1 MRRWLSW
8 RIVGVTVLIVGVL
21 GGIGIYYYAE
31 RIVESRLRPATIE
44 LLEERLNSRVELAAM
59 KVTFSPT
66 LSVRGEGLVIRHQG
80 RTDIPPLITMRSFT
94 IGGGLRP
101 LWERRV
107 DRVHVDGLELVIPP
121 RRGAD
126 MPSFTKAT
134 AGKPSANNATEG
146 KPSVPSAGDPAL
158 PISNDTSAAGAPDV
172 FIGELIAENSMLTI
186 MSKREDKGPR
196 VFQIRHLRF
205 KDFEFSKAVP
215 FEAAITNPTPFGEIE
230 AKGEFGPWASAEPST
245 TPVKGTF
252 LFDADL
258 GTIKGIGGALH
269 AEGDFSGPLEYIRSS
284 GRTRTEGFHLSSG
297 GTKFPLVVDYDAIV
311 DGTNGDT
318 RLERVDALLGTSR
331 ITARGAIYRA
341 PDDSADKKGR
351 RITLDTTTRGGRL
364 EDFVMLTTRTKKSPM
379 TGVVNVDARLDIPP
393 GEAEVIERMDLGGTF
408 NVGTARFTSET
419 IQSRV
424 DELSRRGMGRP
435 TDETI
440 DDVAS
445 NLKGVFTLN
454 DARLELKSL
463 SFNVEG
469 ASVRLAGSYDVKR
482 EWLDFSGELRLQASA
497 SQTQTGWKRL
507 LLRVF
512 DPMLDAPGAGT
523 VLPISITGPRDQPK
537 FAADLKKAILR

>member
-101 LWERRV
+101 LWERRIH
-107 DRVHVDGLELVIPP
+107 RVHVDGLELVIPP
-121 RRGAD
+121 GRRAD
-126 MPSFTKAT
+126 MPSFTKA
-134 AGKPSANNATEG
+134 AEG
-146 KPSVPSAGDPAL
+146 RPSAGHAAESKQTANDP
-158 PISNDTSAAGAPDV
+158 SVETSDQTGTAGGPDL
-172 FIGELIAENSMLTI
+172 FIGELIAENSLLTI
-186 MSKREDKGPR
+186 MPKSEGNRPR
-196 VFQIRHLRF
+196 VFQIRHLRL

-230 AKGEFGPWASAEPST
+230 AKGEFGPWVSDEPSL

-269 AEGDFSGPLEYIRSS
+269 AEGDFSGPLDYIRSS

-297 GTKFPLVVDYDAIV
+297 GAKFPLVVNYDAIV

-393 GEAEVIERMDLGGTF
+393 GEAEVIERMDLRGTF

-435 TDETI
+435 TDESI

-445 NLKGVFTLN
+445 NLKGAFTLK

-469 ASVRLAGSYDVKR
+469 ATVQLAGSYDVKR
-482 EWLDFSGELRLQASA
+482 EWLDFSGELRLQARA
-497 SQTQTGWKRL
+497 SETQTGWKRL
-507 LLRVF
+507 VLRVF

>member
-1 MRRWLSW
+1 MRKWLSW
-8 RIVGVTVLIVGVL
+8 RTVGVVVLIVGVL
-21 GGIGIYYYAE
+21 GALGLYYYAE
-31 RIVESRLRPATIE
+31 AIVESRLRPATIE
-44 LLEERLNSRVELAAM
+44 LLERRLNSRVELASM

-101 LWERRV
+101 LWERRI

-121 RRGAD
+121 RRRAD
-126 MPSFTKAT
+126 MPSFAKT
-134 AGKPSANNATEG
+134 TEG
-146 KPSVPSAGDPAL
+146 KPSTGATEGTPVSPAASDPVPSTTDGP
-158 PISNDTSAAGAPDV
+158 PAAGGPDV
-172 FIGELIAENSMLTI
+172 FIGEIVAENSLLTI

-205 KDFEFSKAVP
+205 DDFEFSKSVP
-215 FEAAITNPTPFGEIE
+215 FTAAITNPTPFGEIE
-230 AKGEFGPWASAEPST
+230 AKGEFGPWASAEPSA

-269 AEGDFSGPLEYIRSS
+269 AEGDFSGPLEFIRST

-297 GTKFPLVVDYDAIV
+297 GAKFPLIVNYVAIV

-318 RLERVDALLGTSR
+318 TLEHVDATLGTSR
-331 ITARGAIYRA
+331 ITARGTIFRA
-341 PDDSADKKGR
+341 PDDSPDKKGR

-379 TGVVNVDARLDIPP
+379 TGIVNVDARLDIPP
-393 GEAEVIERMDLGGTF
+393 AEAEVIERMDLRGSF
-408 NVGTARFTSET
+408 SVAKAKFTSET
-419 IQSRV
+419 IQNRI
-424 DELSRRGMGRP
+424 DELARRGQGRP

-454 DARLELKSL
+454 DATLTLKSL
-463 SFNVEG
+463 TFSVEG
-469 ASVRLAGSYDVKR
+469 ADVRLAGSYDTKK
-482 EWLDFSGELRLQASA
+482 EWLDFKGELRLQARA
-497 SQTQTGWKRL
+497 SQTQTGWKRIL
-507 LLRVF
+507 LKVF
-512 DPMLDAPGAGT
+512 DPLLDAPGAGT

-537 FAADLKKAILR
+537 FGADIKKAILK